1 MLGLIFWG
9 ISATGRVTE
18 GLGGGE
24 CRDPAASANAGILAG
39 VAPIEFVDYRIERI
53 RSPNLLATS

>member
-1 MLGLIFWG
+1 LILGGL
-9 ISATGRVTE
+9 SATGRVTE

-39 VAPIEFVDYRIERI
+39 VLPGAFVEYWIGRI
-53 RSPNLLATS
+53 RLPNLLPTS